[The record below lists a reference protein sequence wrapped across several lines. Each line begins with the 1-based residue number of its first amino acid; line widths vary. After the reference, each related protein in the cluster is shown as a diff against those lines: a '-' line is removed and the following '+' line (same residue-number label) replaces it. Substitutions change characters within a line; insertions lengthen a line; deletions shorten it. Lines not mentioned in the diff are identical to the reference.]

1 MRDAVDL
8 SRYFARIGYR
18 GPAQPTLDVLRE
30 LQLLHPQSIPFENL
44 NPYTGARV
52 ALDLESVVD
61 KLIERRRGGYCFE
74 QNKLFYTVLVQLGFR
89 VTPLIARVR
98 WQRPPDVSTPQTH
111 MLLRVDLDGATW
123 FADVGFGSTTL
134 TAPLRF
140 DPNVAQS
147 TPHGTFRVVD
157 APVAGELEIECETP
171 AGWQPLYRFS
181 LKPVEWVDY
190 EVANWYTSRHPDSF
204 FTHDLV
210 VCRIL
215 PDARAAFQRCG
226 DAADD
231 GRRGANDPAAGCR
244 RMGGVR
250 ARALRPRPERI
261 RCGGALRAG
270 GRARRRRARE
280 RRDDLNRRCRPDA
293 GKLGRDA
300 ICRRRGPTQ

>member
-74 QNKLFYTVLVQLGFR
+74 QNKLFYTVLVQLGFH

-215 PDARAAFQRCG
+215 PDARALLFNDAVTLRTTDGAAQTTRLPDVDAWAACVRERFGLDLSGFDVAALYARAVAR
-226 DAADD
+226 AAD
-231 GRRGANDPAAGCR
+231 
-244 RMGGVR
+244 
-250 ARALRPRPERI
+250 ER
-261 RCGGALRAG
+261 
-270 GRARRRRARE
+270 E
-280 RRDDLNRRCRPDA
+280 SDE
-293 GKLGRDA
+293 
-300 ICRRRGPTQ
+300 TT